1 MLPEIDAK
9 SSLAKSLPAERL
21 KKLSPEQRVRLAAII
36 HEIGICEI
44 AQSSVEEIDEINI
57 LQASLMAMRRALDQ
71 LSARL
76 PDTMP
81 ILVLVDGNKAV
92 TNIGPSYLQ
101 NTVIQ
106 GDSTSASIAAA
117 SIVAKVH
124 RDQMMHQLAQQ
135 FPHYGWESNKGYGS
149 KTHREALRKHGMTV
163 WHRKLFCENAL
174 LSDNVDDVA
183 RLEHLYEEETALEM
197 IST

>member
-1 MLPEIDAK
+1 MLRRAGGGSSSNAAGNRRQVEPGQ
-9 SSLAKSLPAERL
+9 SLAELNDS

-81 ILVLVDGNKAV
+81 ILVLV
-92 TNIGPSYLQ
+92 
-101 NTVIQ
+101 
-106 GDSTSASIAAA
+106 
-117 SIVAKVH
+117 
-124 RDQMMHQLAQQ
+124 
-135 FPHYGWESNKGYGS
+135 GWQ
-149 KTHREALRKHGMTV
+149 
-163 WHRKLFCENAL
+163 
-174 LSDNVDDVA
+174 
-183 RLEHLYEEETALEM
+183 
-197 IST
+197 